1 MKKCDCYRE
10 RSVTFYNG
18 IFGMQ
23 NYLEGYCVGTKEC
36 DACNCGGDESKC
48 DFYPEKRKKNEKMLN
63 TAEMWLKAQENN
75 KTYLVEQGTVAYSK
89 SKGLFYVSDH
99 SLCDLINFKEWS
111 INDFFNLKWAEIPEK
126 TMTRTEAEKQLGIKI
141 VG

>member
-1 MKKCDCYRE
+1 
-10 RSVTFYNG
+10 
-18 IFGMQ
+18 
-23 NYLEGYCVGTKEC
+23 
-36 DACNCGGDESKC
+36 
-48 DFYPEKRKKNEKMLN
+48 
-63 TAEMWLKAQENN
+63 MWLKAKENN
-75 KTYLVEQGTVAYSK
+75 KTYLVEQGTIAYSK

-141 VG
+141 VGGVREMTREEAIEYWEQFNTTLKNEMEAKEDGRT